1 MQNDFSLLHLKTCLE
16 LEFYVFK
23 NIYEVLP
30 GLPILNISGTFISH
44 LKTTI
49 VSLDVGM
56 LSDSQILLWVSQFP
70 FSVVL

>member
-23 NIYEVLP
+23 KIYEVLP
-30 GLPILNISGTFISH
+30 GLPILNVSGTFISH

-56 LSDSQILLWVSQFP
+56 LSDSQTLLWVSQFP

>member
-30 GLPILNISGTFISH
+30 GLPILNIGGTFISH